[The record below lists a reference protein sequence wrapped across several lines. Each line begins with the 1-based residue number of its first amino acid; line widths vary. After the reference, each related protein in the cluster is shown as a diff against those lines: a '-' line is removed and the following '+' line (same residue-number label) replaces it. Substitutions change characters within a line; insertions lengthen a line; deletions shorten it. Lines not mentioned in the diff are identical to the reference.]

1 MIRAY
6 TLSQLELQ
14 PQDITSVDEVMELS
28 KKAGWVWID
37 CIDPKEEDFQVLS
50 KLLKKDDIS
59 KIVGSK
65 KVLST
70 YEKINGFV
78 MIQFVQVDFKEKLEV
93 YPLYCFSNGQIMITV
108 RTEQTS
114 NPIINSLDTL
124 QDCIKKVT
132 CKTSSSFVISRL
144 FHEIVNENLNII
156 VALRERICE
165 MEQEALEGSANKK
178 IDKSVFALKREI
190 TKFER
195 ILWVQRETMLAII
208 EGMIPTIQTSE
219 IDKNAMTHTIS
230 NISRELSL
238 ISAHSSA
245 LDNVLT
251 VRGLGMIHKVE
262 TNLVY
267 LTVALTALTLLLIL
281 FELGLTRLIFG

>member
-1 MIRAY
+1 MILAY
-6 TLSQLELQ
+6 TLSQLNLQ
-14 PQDITSVDEVMELS
+14 PQEVTSVDQINGLS

-37 CIDPKEEDFQVLS
+37 CIDPNEADFQVLA
-50 KLLKKDDIS
+50 KLLKKDDIQS
-59 KIVGSK
+59 MVSSK

-78 MIQFVQVDFKEKLEV
+78 KIQFVQVDFKERLEIH
-93 YPLYCFSNGQIMITV
+93 PLYCFSNEHIMITV
-108 RTEQTS
+108 RTEKTS

-132 CKTSSSFVISRL
+132 CETSSSFVISRL
-144 FHEIVNENLNII
+144 FHEIVNENLNVT

-165 MEQEALEGSANKK
+165 MEQEALERSANKK
-178 IDKSVFALKREI
+178 TDKMVFALKREI

-195 ILWVQRETMLAII
+195 ILWIEREIMLAII

-219 IDKNAMTHTIS
+219 IDKNAMNHTIS
-230 NISRELSL
+230 NLSRELSL

-267 LTVALTALTLLLIL
+267 LTIALIILTALLIL
-281 FELGLTRLIFG
+281 FEIGRSPWIFG

>member
-1 MIRAY
+1 
-6 TLSQLELQ
+6 
-14 PQDITSVDEVMELS
+14 MELS

-165 MEQEALEGSANKK
+165 MEQEALESSANKK

-208 EGMIPTIQTSE
+208 EGMIPNIQTSE